1 MNNKPT
7 IGIILGD
14 PSGIGPELVSK
25 LLTDKITDKANC
37 ILIGERSILEDGEKT
52 SGVKTDLI
60 PAKNFDEVD
69 FSKGSKFFIDITN
82 GKNRTY
88 EKKIANAESG
98 ASVLESLD
106 YALDLA
112 KAKKIHAINFGPMN
126 KTSLIL
132 GGCKYN
138 DEHEFMQEKLGMK
151 EFCCEFNVVDNFWTA
166 RVTSHIPLKDVAQN
180 ITIENILKP
189 IKLIDKTLRM
199 SGMKNPRVAVQ
210 ALNPHGEFGTEE
222 KDEIIPAIEEA
233 KKMGINAG
241 GPLPC
246 DTSFITAFKNKEY
259 DCIIGMYHDALQ
271 CGLKA
276 FGFDRGVTVSGG
288 LSVPVTTPAHGT
300 AFDITD
306 KNIANMEPTIN
317 SFQIALDMS
326 HGLMND
332 KN

>member
-25 LLTDKITDKANC
+25 LLADKITNKANC

-88 EKKIANAESG
+88 EKKVANAESG

-138 DEHEFMQEKLGMK
+138 DEHEFMQEKLGMI
-151 EFCCEFNVVDNFWTA
+151 F
-166 RVTSHIPLKDVAQN
+166 
-180 ITIENILKP
+180 
-189 IKLIDKTLRM
+189 
-199 SGMKNPRVAVQ
+199 
-210 ALNPHGEFGTEE
+210 
-222 KDEIIPAIEEA
+222 
-233 KKMGINAG
+233 
-241 GPLPC
+241 GPLASLL
-246 DTSFITAFKNKEY
+246 TF
-259 DCIIGMYHDALQ
+259 H
-271 CGLKA
+271 
-276 FGFDRGVTVSGG
+276 
-288 LSVPVTTPAHGT
+288 
-300 AFDITD
+300 
-306 KNIANMEPTIN
+306 
-317 SFQIALDMS
+317 
-326 HGLMND
+326 
-332 KN
+332 